1 MTQVYIGIGSNI
13 EPEQNIAAAL
23 AELRGRYGPLRLSPV
38 YDSAPVGFAGE
49 RFWNL
54 VAAFDATDSATT
66 VQDTLHAIETG
77 HGRER
82 GVRRFGPRTLDLD
95 LLLYG
100 DLVRHD
106 GVLDLPRPEIRRYSF
121 VLRPLADLAP
131 AGRDPES
138 GKTFRQLWD
147 DLRPPPELKA
157 LAVDFYGG
165 P

>member
-1 MTQVYIGIGSNI
+1 MTQVCIGIGSNI
-13 EPEQNIAAAL
+13 EPQQNIAAAL
-23 AELRGRYGPLRLSPV
+23 TELRGRYGSLRLSPV
-38 YDSAPVGFAGE
+38 YDSAPVGFTGE

-54 VAAFDATDSATT
+54 VAVFDTNDPATA
-66 VQDTLHAIETG
+66 VQDTLHAIESR

-106 GVLDLPRPEIRRYSF
+106 GVLDLPRPEIRRYAF

-131 AGRDPES
+131 AIRDPES

-147 DLRPPPELKA
+147 DLRPPPQLKA
-157 LAVDFYGG
+157 LPVDFSGG